1 MSGLI
6 SPEKEAPMGAEA
18 VRLPLVS
25 ADDAV
30 DFSLA
35 AARAAFGKL
44 EGWAMSEEACA
55 LPEHEVEAGL
65 QTRGREAIRL
75 MLQAHMN
82 RRGTG
87 RVGPALRVVRP
98 EGETLQ
104 SDARTDGR
112 KVVSIFGDVTA
123 RRAAY
128 AAPGRESVHPLDE
141 EALLPARSFSYEL
154 QRRVVDESVRGPF
167 DEAVESIEKTTG
179 NVLSKRSAE
188 QVVRDAAEDFNAFY
202 QERKA
207 PPPAETGPILVAAV
221 DCKGVP
227 MVKPEAA
234 KCTASRK
241 KGEKANRK
249 KMATVA
255 AVFTQ
260 RPRIRTPEEVVASLF
275 EDAPLEDTPLGK
287 AARSRPEHKR
297 VWASIEKTKD
307 EVIAEAVAEMDARD
321 PEGAK
326 LRVAVTDG
334 ERALQ
339 TRVKKAVPGI
349 VLILDLL
356 HALEYLWKAAYAFHA
371 EGSDEAAGWV
381 RRRALMILKGEVPQ
395 VVKGMRQSATKRGL
409 TGAKRKAVD
418 SAARY
423 FMRNRDRMRYDTY
436 LATGLPI
443 ASGAVEGACKNLVKD
458 RMERSGMRWQV
469 PGAEAVLRLRAVKLS
484 GNMEEYW
491 PFHIAREQE
500 RLYGGR
506 TWEVVANAK

>member
-1 MSGLI
+1 MV
-6 SPEKEAPMGAEA
+6 AEA
-18 VRLPLVS
+18 VRLPVVS
-25 ADDAV
+25 ADEAV
-30 DFSLA
+30 DFSLV
-35 AARAAFGKL
+35 AARAAFGDL

-55 LPEHEVEAGL
+55 LPEHEVE
-65 QTRGREAIRL
+65 TEMEHRGREAIRL

-87 RVGPALRVVRP
+87 RVGPALRVVGP
-98 EGETLQ
+98 EGE
-104 SDARTDGR
+104 ARHEEARVDP
-112 KVVSIFGDVTA
+112 KKIVSIFGDVTA
-123 RRAAY
+123 RRTAY
-128 AAPGRESVHPLDE
+128 AAEGARSVHPLDE
-141 EALLPARSFSYEL
+141 TASLPARSFSYEL
-154 QRRVVDESVRGPF
+154 QRRVVDEAVRGPF

-179 NVLSKRSAE
+179 NTLSKRSAE
-188 QVVRDAAEDFNAFY
+188 EVVRDAASEFDAFY
-202 QERKA
+202 EERKA
-207 PPPAETGPILVAAV
+207 PSAEGTGPILVAAV

-234 KCTASRK
+234 RRTARRK

-255 AVFTQ
+255 TVFTQ
-260 RPRIRTPEEVVASLF
+260 EPRIRTPEEVVASLF
-275 EDAPLEDTPLGK
+275 RDTPEEDTPQEK
-287 AARSRPEHKR
+287 APRARPEHKR

-307 EVIAEAVAEMDARD
+307 EVIGEVVAEMTARD

-349 VLILDLL
+349 TLVLDLL

-371 EGSDEAAGWV
+371 EGSDEAAEWV
-381 RRRALMILKGEVPQ
+381 RRRALMILRGEVSQ
-395 VVKGMRQSATKRGL
+395 VVKGMRGSATKRGL
-409 TGAKRKAVD
+409 KGAKRKAVD
-418 SAARY
+418 SAAGY
-423 FMRNRDRMRYDTY
+423 FMRNRKRMRYDEY
-436 LATGLPI
+436 LAKGLPI

-458 RMERSGMRWQV
+458 RMERSGMRWRV
-469 PGAEAVLRLRAVKLS
+469 PGAEAMLRLRAVRLS
-484 GNMEEYW
+484 GDMDEYW

-506 TWEVVANAK
+506 TWRALE

>member
-1 MSGLI
+1 
-6 SPEKEAPMGAEA
+6 MGAEA
-18 VRLPLVS
+18 VRLSVVS
-25 ADDAV
+25 ADGAV
-30 DFSLA
+30 DFSLI

-87 RVGPALRVVRP
+87 RVGAALSVVRP
-98 EGETLQ
+98 EGETVR
-104 SDARTDGR
+104 SDARTDER
-112 KVVSIFGDVTA
+112 KIVSIFGDVTA
-123 RRAAY
+123 RRTAY

-141 EALLPARSFSYEL
+141 KASLPARSFSYEV

-188 QVVRDAAEDFNAFY
+188 EIAADAAEDFDAFY

-207 PPPAETGPILVAAV
+207 PPAEGTGPVLVAAV

-227 MVKPEAA
+227 LVKPDGAA
-234 KCTASRK
+234 HAARRK

-260 RPRIRTPEEVVASLF
+260 RPRIRTPEGVAAGLF
-275 EDAPLEDTPLGK
+275 DDEPQEHTP
-287 AARSRPEHKR
+287 RSRPEQKR
-297 VWASIEKTKD
+297 VRASIEKTKD

-339 TRVKKAVPGI
+339 ARVKKAVPGI

-371 EGSDEAAGWV
+371 EGSDEAAAWV
-381 RRRALMILKGEVPQ
+381 RERALMILRGGVSQ
-395 VVKGMRQSATKRGL
+395 VVKGMRGSATKRGL

-418 SAARY
+418 SAAGY

-469 PGAEAVLRLRAVKLS
+469 PGAEAVSKLRAVKLS
-484 GNMEEYW
+484 GDMDEYW
-491 PFHIAREQE
+491 PFHIAREQA
-500 RLYGGR
+500 RLFGGR
-506 TWEVVANAK
+506 TWSAVANAK